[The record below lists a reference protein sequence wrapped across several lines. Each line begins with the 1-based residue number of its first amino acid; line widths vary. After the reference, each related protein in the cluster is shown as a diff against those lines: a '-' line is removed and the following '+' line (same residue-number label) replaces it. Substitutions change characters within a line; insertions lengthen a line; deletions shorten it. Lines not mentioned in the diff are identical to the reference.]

1 MAARAARTRS
11 MDESTRLEKN
21 RRIAQ
26 SQKETRERRKNKDI
40 LVRTVKIQR
49 NKLSRAQL
57 EALERL
63 FLEGKWL
70 YNTALAHGQFDE
82 EFRRSLDNTVEVKLP
97 TGEIE
102 RRQLTVLGG
111 QMQQG
116 ILARMRD
123 NLKGLKVLK
132 DHGRKIGGLRFISEM
147 ASIPLKQFGGTH
159 KIRGS
164 KVKVSNVPGWMRAN
178 GLNQYSMG
186 HDDFANAVLIKR
198 GHNFFVAFTVYREKS
213 AHSSLATK
221 KFVPDTTIG
230 LDMGILTH
238 ITFSD
243 GSAVNARVEEPDRL
257 KRLSRKLS
265 RQQKGSKAFAETKR
279 HIGEEHEK
287 AVNRRNDAANK
298 VASWILGHEHVFMQ
312 DENVSSWK
320 RRSSVARG
328 SRAIQYGILGGVKA
342 KLIGHPRVTVLK
354 GNVATAATCVCGVK
368 TLHDLSQRKFECPSC
383 GYSAPRDIHAARN
396 MFLLATPG
404 NIKINGYGT

>member
-1 MAARAARTRS
+1 MAARAAHTKS

-21 RRIAQ
+21 RRIAK

-49 NKLSRAQL
+49 NKLSHSQL

-70 YNTALAHGQFDE
+70 YNTALAHNQFDE

-102 RRQLTVLGG
+102 RRPLTALGG

-116 ILARMRD
+116 ILARIRA
-123 NLKGLKVLK
+123 NLKGLEVLK

-147 ASIPLKQFGGTH
+147 TSIPLKQFGGTH

-164 KVKVSNVPGWMRAN
+164 KVKVSNVPGWMRVN
-178 GLNQYSMG
+178 GLNQFDMER
-186 HDDFANAVLIKR
+186 DDFANAVLIKR
-198 GHNFFVAFTVYREKS
+198 GHNFFVAFTVYREKTE
-213 AHSSLATK
+213 HSSLATK

-230 LDMGILTH
+230 LDMGISTH

-243 GSAVNARVEEPDRL
+243 GSTVNARVKESDRL
-257 KRLSRKLS
+257 KRLSRKLG
-265 RQQKGSKAFAETKR
+265 RQEKGSKAFAETKQ
-279 HIGEEHEK
+279 HIRDEHEK

-298 VASWILGHEHVFMQ
+298 VASWILEHEYVFMQ
-312 DENVSSWK
+312 DENISSWR
-320 RRSSVARG
+320 RRSSVAQG
-328 SRAIQYGILGGVKA
+328 SRAIQYGILGRVKA

-354 GNVATAATCVCGVK
+354 RNVATP
-368 TLHDLSQRKFECPSC
+368 D
-383 GYSAPRDIHAARN
+383 
-396 MFLLATPG
+396 

>member
-1 MAARAARTRS
+1 MATRAAHTKS

-21 RRIAQ
+21 RRIAK
-26 SQKETRERRKNKDI
+26 SQKET

-49 NKLSRAQL
+49 NKLSHSQL

-70 YNTALAHGQFDE
+70 YNTALAHNQFDE

-102 RRQLTVLGG
+102 RRPLTALGG

-116 ILARMRD
+116 ILARIRA
-123 NLKGLKVLK
+123 NLKGLEVLK

-147 ASIPLKQFGGTH
+147 TSIPLKQFGGTH

-164 KVKVSNVPGWMRAN
+164 KVKVSNVPGWMRVN
-178 GLNQYSMG
+178 GLNQFDMER
-186 HDDFANAVLIKR
+186 DDFANAVLIKR
-198 GHNFFVAFTVYREKS
+198 GHNFFVAFTVYREKTE
-213 AHSSLATK
+213 HSSLATK

-230 LDMGILTH
+230 LDMGISTH

-243 GSAVNARVEEPDRL
+243 GSTVNTRVKESDRL
-257 KRLSRKLS
+257 KRLSRKLG
-265 RQQKGSKAFAETKR
+265 RQEKGSKAFAETKQ
-279 HIGEEHEK
+279 HIRDEHEK

-298 VASWILGHEHVFMQ
+298 VASWILEHEHVFMQ
-312 DENVSSWK
+312 DENISSWR

-328 SRAIQYGILGGVKA
+328 SRAIQYGILGRVKA

-354 GNVATAATCVCGVK
+354 RNVATTATCVCGVK
-368 TLHDLSQRKFECPSC
+368 TPHDLSQREFQCPSC
-383 GYSAPRDIHAARN
+383 GYSAPRDVHAARN
-396 MFLLATPG
+396 MFLLATPD
-404 NIKINGYGT
+404 NIKTNSYGT